1 MTSVQGGKILA
12 DVRTDSFHSGPLR
25 PGTQHTSTPLTDN
38 QHNMFRWQQPHR
50 VKVSDDLNQRGL
62 SWKVNRA
69 GLRVYRRLKSH
80 RHRTLRTDIHTNRSW
95 AEVVKFCTSE
105 KTATC
110 QQSRRHFQQLKWT
123 QLLCVVLLSLSVMVR
138 SRIFSRAIVVEL
150 DSEGSIASTFTRN
163 VEL

>member
-1 MTSVQGGKILA
+1 MSNSRKFWYFYAKVTTTGLEISDFRFRQRFRDFSQDFQRFQPETYEISRSEQPLG
-12 DVRTDSFHSGPLR
+12 TDSFHSGPLR

-38 QHNMFRWQQPHR
+38 HHNMFRWQQPRR

-95 AEVVKFCTSE
+95 AELVKFCTSE
-105 KTATC
+105 K
-110 QQSRRHFQQLKWT
+110 
-123 QLLCVVLLSLSVMVR
+123 
-138 SRIFSRAIVVEL
+138 
-150 DSEGSIASTFTRN
+150 DSNMPTD
-163 VEL
+163 